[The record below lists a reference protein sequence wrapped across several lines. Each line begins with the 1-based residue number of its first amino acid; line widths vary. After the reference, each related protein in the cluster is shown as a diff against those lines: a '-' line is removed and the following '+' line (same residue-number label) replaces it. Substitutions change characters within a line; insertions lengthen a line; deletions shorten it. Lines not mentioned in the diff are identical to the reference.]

1 VSRRALVTTA
11 VMLSLLVPALPARAA
26 SPAASVPPRAAG
38 GQWARQTP
46 AVRAVTARFAI
57 ARTDGNDVS
66 GSLDLA
72 AMRIAR
78 GKSKDTLTFSTH
90 DAVSNA
96 AIDPDD
102 GNFAVLIDIN
112 EDDRFDFGQY
122 LFFAGGRLRGVL
134 LDLRTSRVV
143 DRTAPASRSSAKS
156 FRTSIVRTKI
166 DSPGTYRFVLFGY
179 NEAGPCSRRAPCV
192 DTIPNREPMIALDH
206 RAPTAS
212 LDPMS
217 RFAGDVR
224 AVLTSP
230 LTFRVADDRFGTGV
244 KRWTVQRRQVAT
256 GATWAD
262 VRSGATKTSTVNVP
276 GAQGLTYD
284 VRVVVTDK
292 QKNTRISTTRRT
304 TFPYDDR
311 NGAIAYSGATVPN
324 APAGAFLA
332 TTTSLGLGATATL
345 SFTGAA
351 RFCVM
356 GGPVAAGMS
365 ASADLVIDAV
375 SVGTANEDDTT
386 AARERVLCVDVGAGA
401 HTAVLTG
408 AGAVPFELDG
418 LYVAL

>member
-1 VSRRALVTTA
+1 MSRRALVTTA
-11 VMLSLLVPALPARAA
+11 AMLSLLVPALPAGAA
-26 SPAASVPPRAAG
+26 TPAASVPPRAAG
-38 GQWARQTP
+38 GPWARQTP
-46 AVRAVTARFAI
+46 AVMAVTARFAI
-57 ARTDGNDVS
+57 ARTDGNDVN

-78 GKSKDTLTFSTH
+78 GKSKDTLAFSTH

-96 AIDPDD
+96 DIDPDD

-143 DRTAPASRSSAKS
+143 DRAAPASRSSAKS
-156 FRTSIVRTKI
+156 FRTSIVRAKI

-179 NEAGPCSRRAPCV
+179 NEAGACTPRKPCV
-192 DTIPNREPMIALDH
+192 DSIPNRSPMIALDH
-206 RAPTAS
+206 RAPTVTTS
-212 LDPMS
+212 PMQ

-230 LTFRVADDRFGTGV
+230 LDFTVADDSFGTGV
-244 KRWTVQRRQVAT
+244 KRWTVQRRAAGNANWV
-256 GATWAD
+256 D
-262 VRSGATKTSTVNVP
+262 VRSGRTKNTTVEVP

-292 QKNTRISTTRRT
+292 QKNTRVSASRRT

-375 SVGTANEDDTT
+375 AVGTATEDDTT

-408 AGAVPFELDG
+408 AGAVAFELDG